1 MSFSSSMFSGGF
13 NEFLDLG
20 LSPLWW
26 VAVSVDVTEALKI
39 PFFFGIFFFFIL
51 PIDDETSSDL
61 FETVKI

>member
-39 PFFFGIFFFFIL
+39 PFFFFFFFFFPSYKIY
-51 PIDDETSSDL
+51 SSKNPS
-61 FETVKI
+61 TNP

>member
-39 PFFFGIFFFFIL
+39 PFFWKKKNL
-51 PIDDETSSDL
+51 LL
-61 FETVKI
+61 FPPTMRPHLIYSRP

>member
-39 PFFFGIFFFFIL
+39 PFFWKFFFF
-51 PIDDETSSDL
+51 L
-61 FETVKI
+61 FFPPTMRPHLIYSRP

>member
-39 PFFFGIFFFFIL
+39 PFFWKKKKFLFFPPTMRPHLIYSR
-51 PIDDETSSDL
+51 P
-61 FETVKI
+61 

>member
-39 PFFFGIFFFFIL
+39 PFFWEKIFFIL
-51 PIDDETSSDL
+51 PSDDETSSDL

>member
-39 PFFFGIFFFFIL
+39 PFFWKKKIFIL
-51 PIDDETSSDL
+51 PSDDETSSDL

>member
-39 PFFFGIFFFFIL
+39 PFFFGKKKKFY
-51 PIDDETSSDL
+51 SSL
-61 FETVKI
+61 RR

>member
-39 PFFFGIFFFFIL
+39 PFFWKKKNFY
-51 PIDDETSSDL
+51 SSL
-61 FETVKI
+61 RR

>member
-39 PFFFGIFFFFIL
+39 PFLGKNFFFIL
-51 PIDDETSSDL
+51 PSDDETSSDL

>member
-39 PFFFGIFFFFIL
+39 PFFWGKKKFILPSDDETIFFFSVL
-51 PIDDETSSDL
+51 L
-61 FETVKI
+61 

>member
-39 PFFFGIFFFFIL
+39 PFFFGKFFFFY
-51 PIDDETSSDL
+51 SSL
-61 FETVKI
+61 RR